1 LGDIFIASG
10 RTRRHVQMSRSL
22 LEAALLQAVSN
33 DNAAEVSSALK
44 MAEDEDLVTAQEL
57 LELRVKPTF
66 NDPNN
71 PKAFFHSVAGFGLDF
86 ALDES
91 ITQLAQRNEK
101 MEAFQVL
108 DALEK
113 RLTGTSSAAVPRDL
127 AAEAQ
132 LLTAVSKDDGAAVTK
147 VLSASGE
154 ALMKLTVEKTFKDA
168 TGSAFY
174 HSVAAYHL
182 AFELGDTIHDLAVRN
197 GKTQAAQSL
206 ESFGRPADVKVEVLV
221 TNAVNGEELCRVSAS
236 SSWTMLQLAHDV
248 VSQVPTPGCRIFL
261 LGGAALTSGTT
272 LADVM
277 KERDSDSD
285 ILELSSLVR
294 SNVAGVYTA
303 TVTREDD
310 DDLELGRR
318 LVGGRL
324 VGRMRRSPPQNL
336 QLELKEDGT
345 ASFEYSARPVDRGHC
360 APPSGGRLIK
370 GTGQWQFEAS
380 NLELSITAGDT
391 GHFQRCVPHL
401 DGPLSPF
408 VIILTMVKEDQ
419 LDVVDMNPLDSSAAP
434 SPRGRHFF
442 SLLPKGHGL
451 SEERRRR
458 RSGEFG
464 ALQDMTCR

>member
-1 LGDIFIASG
+1 MP
-10 RTRRHVQMSRSL
+10 RTL
-22 LEAALLQAVSN
+22 FEAALLQAVSN
-33 DNAAEVSSALK
+33 DNAEEVSSALK
-44 MAEDEDLVTAQEL
+44 MAEEEDLVAVREL

-66 NDPNN
+66 NNPNN
-71 PKAFFHSVAGFGLDF
+71 PKAFFHSVASFGLDF

-113 RLTGTSSAAVPRDL
+113 RLFGTSSAAVPRDL
-127 AAEAQ
+127 AGEAQ

-147 VLSASGE
+147 VLEAANGE
-154 ALMKLTVEKTFKDA
+154 ALLKLTVEKTFKDA

-174 HSVAAYHL
+174 HSVASYHL

-197 GKTQAAQSL
+197 GKTQAAESL
-206 ESFGRPADVKVEVLV
+206 ASFGRPADVKVEVLV
-221 TNAVNGEELCRVSAS
+221 TNAVNGQELCRVSAS

-248 VSQVPTPGCRIFL
+248 ASQVPTPGCRIFL

-277 KERDSDSD
+277 KEREGDSD

-294 SNVAGVYTA
+294 SNVAGVYSA
-303 TVTREDD
+303 TVTREEDE
-310 DDLELGRR
+310 LELLGPR
-318 LVGGRL
+318 LVGGGRRL
-324 VGRMRRSPPQNL
+324 IGRPRGQVPPQQL
-336 QLELKEDGT
+336 QVELKEDGT
-345 ASFEYSARPVDRGHC
+345 ASFEYSVHPVDRGHC

-391 GHFQRCVPHL
+391 GHFQRCMPHR

-434 SPRGRHFF
+434 SPRGRHFHRCCPRGTAF
-442 SLLPKGHGL
+442 LKRGEGEEVGSLVH
-451 SEERRRR
+451 
-458 RSGEFG
+458 F
-464 ALQDMTCR
+464 MT